1 MNDLFSK
8 KIKTKTVKSN
18 QVQNK
23 RRIIVN
29 LNEDNNSNDRNNIL
43 QSKIESQTLS
53 CDFISSGNKMISVDN
68 LANMEEM
75 MIEPLTIDVTD
86 RSMIHA
92 AAPKKKAYSS
102 VTVNVN
108 IPEMKLIP
116 YRIIYHADKG
126 CESCHFNRVDE
137 FDSTNL
143 SAYYNWVYIYYDE
156 KTETN
161 IIRFAKGYDITL
173 PFIKRNRYGARYS
186 PKSNFDIKAFEII
199 GMENGK
205 EKLILSS
212 KFDPFKDNTE
222 IIMSNL

>member
-1 MNDLFSK
+1 MNNFSK

-18 QVQNK
+18 QAQNRMK
-23 RRIIVN
+23 NMVIF
-29 LNEDNNSNDRNNIL
+29 NEDNHITNGNTIS

-53 CDFISSGNKMISVDN
+53 CDFISSGNKMISVN
-68 LANMEEM
+68 EIGEM
-75 MIEPLTIDVTD
+75 KDVMIEPLTIDVTD
-86 RSMIHA
+86 RSIIHA

-108 IPEMKLIP
+108 IPEMKLTP
-116 YRIIYHADKG
+116 YRIIYHADNG
-126 CESCHFNRVDE
+126 CESCLFHRVDE

-156 KTETN
+156 KSGMN
-161 IIRFAKGYDITL
+161 IIRFIKGYDITS
-173 PFIKRNRYGARYS
+173 PFIKKNRYGARYS
-186 PKSNFDIKAFEII
+186 PKSDFDIKAFEIV

-212 KFDPFKDNTE
+212 KFNPFENNTE
-222 IIMSNL
+222 FVMTNF